1 MNLDFSFKFGI
12 SALTLQSWRK
22 HNLQKECRQRP
33 PITTFLLFA
42 VLRTTIKKL
51 NHGCTQKSDEEKG
64 T

>member
-42 VLRTTIKKL
+42 ALRTTIK
-51 NHGCTQKSDEEKG
+51 
-64 T
+64 